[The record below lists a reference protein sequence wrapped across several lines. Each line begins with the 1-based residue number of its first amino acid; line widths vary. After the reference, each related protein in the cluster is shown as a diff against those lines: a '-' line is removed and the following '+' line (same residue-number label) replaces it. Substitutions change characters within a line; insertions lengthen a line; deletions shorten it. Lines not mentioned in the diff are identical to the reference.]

1 MAAPSRVAPVRAP
14 IPFRGRYR
22 HDRMAIHMRRVLA
35 FGLLFLLAGSA
46 APQKPKLVVAVI
58 FDQFRYDYL
67 TRYRS
72 DYHAGFD
79 RLLTQG
85 AVFTNAR
92 YEHYPTVTAVGHST
106 YLTGATPAIS
116 GIVGNSWYDRAAGK
130 TVTSV
135 IDSATK
141 LVGGDGEGSSPRRL
155 LVDTVGDELRK
166 ASGGKSHV
174 IGISHK
180 DRAAILPAGHSADA
194 AYWFLDPTDGFV
206 TSTYYVSEL
215 PSWVRDFNASHP
227 CEAYA
232 GQKWLGHAIPPTG
245 AKLCEA
251 VTDSP
256 FGNDLLERFAERALE
271 AEQLGK
277 HDATDVLT
285 VSFSS
290 NDVVGHQYGPD
301 SPEAHELCVTS
312 DRVLAKLIAAIER
325 QVGPDGYLLVVSA
338 DHGVAPTPEANAA
351 LKMPGGRL
359 TGNPVAKA
367 VEAALGKRYGEAKWV
382 TNSGETG
389 LYLNLA
395 EMESRKLDRAEVDRA
410 AADAAMTVPQVFRV
424 YTREQLLSGQF
435 QNDSIGRRVLNGFF
449 AQRSPDIEV
458 LLDPYWITSSS
469 GASHSTPFGY
479 DTHVPVVFLG
489 ATIRPGHYDQPVM
502 VNDVAPTLATLL
514 AIETPAGSVG
524 RALAEIFAQ

>member
-1 MAAPSRVAPVRAP
+1 MKR
-14 IPFRGRYR
+14 I
-22 HDRMAIHMRRVLA
+22 LA
-35 FGLLFLLAGSA
+35 LCLLCLLVGSA
-46 APQKPKLVVAVI
+46 APRKPKLVVAVI

-67 TRYRS
+67 TRFRS
-72 DYHAGFD
+72 EYHAGFD

-106 YLTGATPAIS
+106 YLSGATPAIS
-116 GIVGNSWYDRAAGK
+116 GIVGNSWYDRTEGK

-141 LVGGDGEGSSPRRL
+141 LVGSDGEGSSPRRL

-180 DRAAILPAGHSADA
+180 DRAAILPAGHAADA
-194 AYWFLDPTDGFV
+194 AYWFLDPIGGFV
-206 TSTYYVSEL
+206 TSNYYVGQL
-215 PSWVRDFNASHP
+215 PAWVRDFNASQP
-227 CEAYA
+227 CQAYT
-232 GQKWLGHAIPPTG
+232 GQKWLDHALPAAG
-245 AKLCEA
+245 GKLCEA
-251 VTDSP
+251 VTASP

-277 HDATDVLT
+277 HDATDLLAL
-285 VSFSS
+285 SFSS

-301 SPEAHELCVTS
+301 SLEVYELCLAS
-312 DRVLAKLIAAIER
+312 DRVLGKLIAAIER
-325 QVGPDGYLLVVSA
+325 QVGPDGYVLVVSA

-367 VEAALGKRYGEAKWV
+367 VETALGKRFGDAKWV
-382 TNSGETG
+382 TNIGETG
-389 LYLNLA
+389 LYLNLEA
-395 EMESRKLDRAEVDRA
+395 MESKKLDRAEVDRV
-410 AADAAMTVPQVFRV
+410 AADAAMSMPHVFRV
-424 YTREQLLSGQF
+424 YTREQLLTGQF
-435 QNDSIGRRVLNGFF
+435 LNDSIGHRVLNGFF
-449 AQRSPDIEV
+449 AQRSPDVEV
-458 LLDPYWITSSS
+458 VLDPYWITSSS

-479 DTHVPVVFLG
+479 DTHVPIVFLG
-489 ATIRPGHYDQPVM
+489 ATIRAGHYDQQVT
-502 VNDVAPTLATLL
+502 VNDVAPTLSTLL
-514 AIETPAGSVG
+514 SIETPSGSVG
-524 RALAEIFAQ
+524 RALSEIFAQ

>member
-1 MAAPSRVAPVRAP
+1 MT
-14 IPFRGRYR
+14 IPMKRFL
-22 HDRMAIHMRRVLA
+22 VLS
-35 FGLLFLLAGSA
+35 LLFLLAGSA
-46 APQKPKLVVAVI
+46 APKKPKLVVAVI

-67 TRYRS
+67 TRFRS
-72 DYHAGFD
+72 EYHAGFD

-106 YLTGATPAIS
+106 FLTGATPAIS
-116 GIVGNSWYDRAAGK
+116 GIVGNSWYDRAEGK

-135 IDSATK
+135 IDGGTK
-141 LVGGDGEGSSPRRL
+141 LVGSEGEGSSPRRL

-194 AYWFLDPTDGFV
+194 AYWFLDPTGGFV
-206 TSTYYVSEL
+206 TSTYYLSQL

-227 CEAYA
+227 CQSYA
-232 GQKWLGHAIPPTG
+232 GEKWLDHTLPAAGG
-245 AKLCEA
+245 KLCEA
-251 VTDSP
+251 VTASP
-256 FGNDLLERFAERALE
+256 FGNELMERFAERAIE

-277 HDATDVLT
+277 HDATDLLAL
-285 VSFSS
+285 SFSS

-301 SPEAHELCVTS
+301 STEVHEMCVTS
-312 DRVLAKLIAAIER
+312 DRVLGKLIDALDR
-325 QVGPDGYLLVVSA
+325 QVGPDGYVLVVSA
-338 DHGVAPTPEANAA
+338 DHGVAPTPEANAT

-359 TGNPVAKA
+359 TGSPVAKV
-367 VEAALGKRYGEAKWV
+367 VEAALGKRYGDAKWV
-382 TNSGETG
+382 TNAADTG
-389 LYLNLA
+389 LYPNLEEIA
-395 EMESRKLDRAEVDRA
+395 SKKLDRAEVDRV
-410 AADAAMTVPQVFRV
+410 AADAAMTIPQVFRV

-435 QNDSIGRRVLNGFF
+435 QNDSIGHRVLNGFF
-449 AQRSPDIEV
+449 PQRSPDIEV
-458 LLDPYWITSSS
+458 ILDPYWITSSS

-489 ATIRPGHYDQPVM
+489 ATIRPGHYDEPVM
-502 VNDVAPTLATLL
+502 PNDIAPTLATLL

>member
-1 MAAPSRVAPVRAP
+1 MKRLIV
-14 IPFRGRYR
+14 
-22 HDRMAIHMRRVLA
+22 
-35 FGLLFLLAGSA
+35 FGLLCVLAASSA
-46 APQKPKLVVAVI
+46 PKKPKLVVAVI

-72 DYHAGFD
+72 EYHAGFD

-92 YEHYPTVTAVGHST
+92 YEHFPTVTAVGHST

-116 GIVGNSWYDRAAGK
+116 GIVGNSWYDRVEGK

-135 IDSATK
+135 SDSNTK
-141 LVGGDGEGSSPRRL
+141 LVGGDGQGSSPRRL
-155 LVDTVGDELRK
+155 LVDTIGDELRK

-206 TSTYYVSEL
+206 TSDYYVSQL
-215 PSWVRDFNASHP
+215 PSWVRDFDASHP

-232 GQKWLGHAIPPTG
+232 GKKWLDHTLPPAG
-245 AKLCEA
+245 GKLCEA
-251 VTDSP
+251 VTASP

-277 HDATDVLT
+277 HEATDLLS

-312 DRVLAKLIAAIER
+312 DRILGNLIAAIER
-325 QVGPDGYLLVVSA
+325 QVGADGYVLVVSA

-351 LKMPGGRL
+351 IKMPGGRM

-367 VEAALGKRYGEAKWV
+367 VEVALSKRFGDAKWV

-389 LYLNLA
+389 LYLNLEA
-395 EMESRKLDRAEVDRA
+395 IESKKLDRAEVDRV
-410 AADAAMTVPQVFRV
+410 AADTAMNVPHVFRA
-424 YTREQLLSGQF
+424 YTREQLLTGQF
-435 QNDSIGRRVLNGFF
+435 QSDSIGRRVLNGFF
-449 AQRSPDIEV
+449 PQRSPDIEV
-458 LLDPYWITSSS
+458 VLDPYWVTSSS

-479 DTHVPVVFLG
+479 DTHVPIVFLG
-489 ATIRPGHYDQPVM
+489 ATIRAGRYDGPVM

-524 RALAEIFAQ
+524 RTLAEIFAQ

>member
-1 MAAPSRVAPVRAP
+1 MKR
-14 IPFRGRYR
+14 I
-22 HDRMAIHMRRVLA
+22 LA
-35 FGLLFLLAGSA
+35 LALLCLLAGSA
-46 APQKPKLVVAVI
+46 APRKPKLVVAVI

-67 TRYRS
+67 TRFRS

-79 RLLTQG
+79 RMLTQG

-92 YEHYPTVTAVGHST
+92 FEHYPTVTAVGHST
-106 YLTGATPAIS
+106 YMSGATPAIS
-116 GIVGNSWYDRAAGK
+116 GIVGNTWYDRAEGK

-135 IDSATK
+135 IDSSTR
-141 LVGGDGEGSSPRRL
+141 LVGGDGEGSSPRRF

-194 AYWFLDPTDGFV
+194 AYWFLDPIGGFV
-206 TSTYYVSEL
+206 TSDYYVSQL

-227 CEAYA
+227 CQAYA
-232 GQKWLGHAIPPTG
+232 GKKWLDHALPATG
-245 AKLCEA
+245 GKLCEA
-251 VTDSP
+251 VTASP
-256 FGNDLLERFAERALE
+256 FGNDLLESFAERAME
-271 AEQLGK
+271 AEQLGR
-277 HDATDVLT
+277 HDATDLLA

-290 NDVVGHQYGPD
+290 NDVVGHQFGPD
-301 SPEAHELCVTS
+301 SPEVHELCVTS
-312 DRVLAKLIAAIER
+312 DRVLGNLIAAVER

-367 VEAALGKRYGEAKWV
+367 VEAALGKRYGVAKWV
-382 TNSGETG
+382 TNIGETG
-389 LYLNLA
+389 LYLNLEA
-395 EMESRKLDRAEVDRA
+395 IESKKLDRAEVNRV
-410 AADAAMTVPQVFRV
+410 AADAAMTVPHVFRT
-424 YTREQLLSGQF
+424 YTREQLLNGQF
-435 QNDSIGRRVLNGFF
+435 QDDPIGRRVLNGFF

-489 ATIRPGHYDQPVM
+489 ATIRPGHYDEPVT

-514 AIETPAGSVG
+514 AIETPAGSIG
-524 RALAEIFAQ
+524 RALAEIFVH

>member
-1 MAAPSRVAPVRAP
+1 MKRIFAVGLLCFLAGAAAPR
-14 IPFRGRYR
+14 
-22 HDRMAIHMRRVLA
+22 
-35 FGLLFLLAGSA
+35 
-46 APQKPKLVVAVI
+46 KPKLVVAVI
-58 FDQFRYDYL
+58 FDQLRYDYL
-67 TRYRS
+67 TRFRS
-72 DYHAGFD
+72 EYHAGFD

-106 YLTGATPAIS
+106 FLTGATPAVS
-116 GIVGNSWYDRAAGK
+116 GIVGNSWFDRAQGK

-135 IDSATK
+135 IDSNTK
-141 LVGGDGEGSSPRRL
+141 LVGSEGEGSSPRRL
-155 LVDTVGDELRK
+155 LVDTVGDELRQ
-166 ASGGKSHV
+166 ASHGASHV

-194 AYWFLDPTDGFV
+194 AYWFLDPTGGFV
-206 TSTYYVSEL
+206 TSDYYLSQL
-215 PSWVRDFNASHP
+215 PAWVREFNAAHP

-232 GQKWLGHAIPPTG
+232 GKNWLAHALPDRG
-245 AKLCEA
+245 KLCEA
-251 VTDSP
+251 VTASP

-277 HDATDVLT
+277 HDATDLLAL
-285 VSFSS
+285 SFSS

-301 SPEAHELCVTS
+301 SPEVHEMCIAS
-312 DRVLAKLIAAIER
+312 DRVLGKLIAAIER
-325 QVGPDGYLLVVSA
+325 QVGPDGYVLVVSA
-338 DHGVAPTPEANAA
+338 DHGVSPTPEANAA
-351 LKMPGGRL
+351 IKMPGGRL

-367 VEAALGKRYGEAKWV
+367 VEAALGKRYGEGKWV

-389 LYLNLA
+389 LYLNLEA
-395 EMESRKLDRAEVDRA
+395 MESKKLDRAEVDRV
-410 AADAAMTVPQVFRV
+410 AADAAISVPHVFRV

-435 QNDSIGRRVLNGFF
+435 QDDSIGRRVLNGFF

-458 LLDPYWITSSS
+458 VLDPYWITSSA

-489 ATIRPGHYDQPVM
+489 ATIRTGHYDEPVI

-514 AIETPAGSVG
+514 GIETPAGSVG

>member
-1 MAAPSRVAPVRAP
+1 M
-14 IPFRGRYR
+14 
-22 HDRMAIHMRRVLA
+22 
-35 FGLLFLLAGSA
+35 
-46 APQKPKLVVAVI
+46 I

-67 TRYRS
+67 TRFRAE
-72 DYHAGFD
+72 YHAGFD

-116 GIVGNSWYDRAAGK
+116 GIVGNSWYDRAEGK

-135 IDSATK
+135 SDSGTK
-141 LVGGDGEGSSPRRL
+141 LVGSDGVGSSPRRL
-155 LVDTVGDELRK
+155 LVDTLGDELRK
-166 ASGGKSHV
+166 ASGGQSRV

-194 AYWFLDPTDGFV
+194 AYWFLDPTGGFV
-206 TSTYYVSEL
+206 TSDYYKSQL
-215 PSWVRDFNASHP
+215 PPWVHDFNASHP
-227 CEAYA
+227 CETYA
-232 GQKWLGHAIPPTG
+232 GQKWLSHTIPPVG
-245 AKLCEA
+245 GRVCEA
-251 VTDSP
+251 VTASP

-277 HDATDVLT
+277 HEATDLLA

-301 SPEAHELCVTS
+301 SPEVHELCVSS
-312 DRVLAKLIAAIER
+312 DRVLGKLIAALER
-325 QVGPDGYLLVVSA
+325 QVGPDGYLLVISA

-351 LKMPGGRL
+351 IKMPGGRL

-367 VEAALGKRYGEAKWV
+367 VDAALAKRYGEAKWV
-382 TNSGETG
+382 TNNGETG
-389 LYLNLA
+389 LYLNQEA
-395 EMESRKLDRAEVDRA
+395 IESKKLDRAAVDRA
-410 AADAAMTVPQVFRV
+410 AADAAMTVPHVFRV
-424 YTREQLLSGQF
+424 YTREELLSGQF
-435 QNDSIGRRVLNGFF
+435 QNDSIGKRVLNGFF

-458 LLDPYWITSSS
+458 VLDPYWITSSS

-479 DTHVPVVFLG
+479 DSHVPVIFLG
-489 ATIRPGHYDQPVM
+489 ATIRPGHYDEAIM